1 MVDSMK
7 NIALGA
13 SGDLGLAQQL
23 QNQIDDQLDEQR
35 KKKLLQQ
42 QQPNQYGDRAL
53 NPATMSLYGGMM
65 GMPQ

>member
-1 MVDSMK
+1 MVDSTK

-23 QNQIDDQLDEQR
+23 QQQVDDQLEEQR
-35 KKKLLQQ
+35 KKKQLQQ
-42 QQPNQYGDRAL
+42 QQPGQYGDRAL

-65 GMPQ
+65 QQ

>member
-1 MVDSMK
+1 MVDSTK

-23 QNQIDDQLDEQR
+23 QQQVDDQIEEQR
-35 KKKLLQQ
+35 KKKQLQQ
-42 QQPNQYGDRAL
+42 QQPGQYGDRTL

-65 GMPQ
+65 QQ

>member
-1 MVDSMK
+1 MVDSTK

-23 QNQIDDQLDEQR
+23 QQQVDDQLEEQR
-35 KKKLLQQ
+35 KKKQLQQ
-42 QQPNQYGDRAL
+42 PGQYGDRTL

-65 GMPQ
+65 QQ

>member
-1 MVDSMK
+1 MVDSTK

-23 QNQIDDQLDEQR
+23 QQQVDDQLEEQR
-35 KKKLLQQ
+35 KKKQLQQ
-42 QQPNQYGDRAL
+42 QQQPGQYGDRTL

-65 GMPQ
+65 QQ